1 MEKKNPTLLIG
12 LGGTGAK
19 AAELIADAVKKR
31 LASDDA
37 HFICID
43 TDTPEPEKVPADSAA
58 SEYAPK

>member
-19 AAELIADAVKKR
+19 AAELIAAAVEKR
-31 LASDDA
+31 FASDD
-37 HFICID
+37 HPFICID
-43 TDTPEPEKVPADSAA
+43 TDVSEPEEMPADSAA